1 MDILSV
7 SNFTFLLYF
16 GIFLIHQRHL
26 VVSEY
31 LYTPTDRIFLSCG
44 SSGDTTDDDRQ
55 WIGDVNSKYSPLE
68 PHSVN
73 KSIAATALDQ
83 PTASTSIFPYKN
95 ARISQSQFTYNF
107 KLTAGP
113 KFVRL
118 YFFPTTYRGS
128 NNNFTATKGFLDV
141 TAGPYTLLRNFSA
154 LLYAGDWETDTF
166 TNEYTILVQGNQ
178 QLNITFSPFLGDTN
192 DTYAYINAIEIVSMP
207 TYLYYTMPN
216 SSGVAVVGENEQFY
230 IQNDTALEMHC
241 RVNIGGNSLSPT
253 EDTGMYRAWDSD
265 VIYVYPVD
273 TPFYGQTILQRNG
286 SLHYSK
292 VQPYTTPETVYRVAR
307 SIGQNKLDNLKH
319 NLTWQLIVERGFK
332 YLVRL
337 HFCEI
342 DSRVTK
348 PGERLI
354 IISMNNEK
362 VDTGFDI
369 LQTSGGQMTPIYKDY
384 IVTGAEKA
392 KTDTYELLI
401 SLKPNESSV
410 YDDVILN
417 GLEVFKLSNSRYVLD
432 AGENPASASPPSPSP
447 ASLSQLPNKSNNKK
461 ALLIA
466 IGTSAPGLLIAIS
479 LYYCWIVS
487 RRRRRKG
494 KHWDSRRESLFC
506 WCCSLYNAKSSRSEA
521 LPKELCRYFSLSEIR
536 DATNN
541 FDDEMVI
548 GKGGFGKVFKGV
560 IDGGEKIVAIKRLSP
575 ESGQGHHQFETEIKM
590 LSHLRH
596 VHLVS
601 LIGYCYQGREM
612 ILVYEYMTNGT
623 LQEHLYGAGN
633 DPLSWRQRLEICIGT
648 ARGLNYL
655 HTGAEQIVIHRDV
668 KTTNILLDENW
679 IAKVS
684 DFGLSRLGLD
694 SNPINTKVV
703 GTFGYLDLEYATRSQ
718 LTEKS
723 DVYSFGVVLLEVLSG
738 RKPVNNNLE
747 EEKRSLAL
755 WAKKCIEN
763 GTIHEIVDPALRGK
777 IAPECFDKFVE
788 IAEKCVRDKGIDRP
802 NMQEVI
808 EMLEFAL
815 LRQDNADAEKKATNP
830 SCEVVYPE
838 LLYHPPQY
846 PTPLVS
852 DGSEF
857 DSRTAS
863 RMGNFHG
870 NSETTESSSWI
881 TSSTNYSFSD
891 TTNSTL
897 T

>member
-16 GIFLIHQRHL
+16 GIFLIHQRQL

-55 WIGDVNSKYSPLE
+55 WIGDMNSKYSPLE

-107 KLTAGP
+107 HLSTAGP
-113 KFVRL
+113 KIVRL

-128 NNNFTATKGFLDV
+128 NKNFTATKGILDV

-154 LLYAGDWETDTF
+154 LLYAEDWATDTF
-166 TNEYTILVQGNQ
+166 TNEYNIFVKGNQ

-207 TYLYYTMPN
+207 TYLYYTPPN
-216 SSGVAVVGENEQFY
+216 GSGVAVVGENEHFY

-241 RVNIGGNSLSPT
+241 RVNIGGKALSPT
-253 EDTGMYRAWDSD
+253 EDTGMYRAWESD

-273 TPFYGQTILQRNG
+273 TPFYGRTLLQLNG

-319 NLTWQLIVERGFK
+319 NLTWQLILDRGFK

-348 PGERLI
+348 PGDRLM

-362 VDTGFDI
+362 VDGGFDI
-369 LQTSGGQMTPIYKDY
+369 LQSSGGQMTPIYKDY
-384 IVTGAEKA
+384 IVLGAEKA
-392 KTDTYELLI
+392 NTDTYELLI

-417 GLEVFKLSNSRYVLD
+417 GLEVFKLSNSSYVLD
-432 AGENPASASPPSPSP
+432 AGENPESA
-447 ASLSQLPNKSNNKK
+447 QLPPLSSENKSNKK
-461 ALLIA
+461 ALFIV
-466 IGTSAPGLLIAIS
+466 IGICAPCLLIAIS
-479 LYYCWIVS
+479 LYYCWIVP
-487 RRRRRKG
+487 RGRHRNG
-494 KHWDSRRESLFC
+494 KHWDSFRESLFC
-506 WCCSLYNAKSSRSEA
+506 WRSRSEA
-521 LPKELCRYFSLSEIR
+521 STLTKELCRYFSLSEVR

-548 GKGGFGKVFKGV
+548 RKGGFGKVFKGV
-560 IDGGEKIVAIKRLSP
+560 TDGGEKIVAIKRLSP
-575 ESGQGHHQFETEIKM
+575 ESGEGHHQYETEIKV

-633 DPLSWRQRLEICIGT
+633 DPLPWRQRLEICIGT
-648 ARGLNYL
+648 AHGLNYL
-655 HTGAEQIVIHRDV
+655 HTGAEQTVIHQDV

-679 IAKVS
+679 IARVS
-684 DFGLSRLGLD
+684 DFGLFRLGLC
-694 SNPINTKVV
+694 SNPNNTKVV
-703 GTFGYLDLEYATRSQ
+703 GTLGYLDLEYAKRGQ

-723 DVYSFGVVLLEVLSG
+723 DVYSFGVVLMEVLSG
-738 RKPVNNNLE
+738 RKPVNNNLDE
-747 EEKRSLAL
+747 EQRSLVL

-777 IAPECFDKFVE
+777 IAQECFDKFVE
-788 IAEKCVRDKGIDRP
+788 IAEKCVRDRGVDRP

-815 LRQDNADAEKKATNP
+815 RLQETADAEKKATNP
-830 SCEVVYPE
+830 SGEE
-838 LLYHPPQY
+838 LLYRPP
-846 PTPLVS
+846 
-852 DGSEF
+852 
-857 DSRTAS
+857 R
-863 RMGNFHG
+863 
-870 NSETTESSSWI
+870 
-881 TSSTNYSFSD
+881 
-891 TTNSTL
+891 
-897 T
+897 